1 MEIEL
6 NKNFDK
12 LSKNYVF
19 AEMAEKVSEY
29 KRKNPYKTI
38 YNLGIGD
45 VTLPLSKT
53 VMKALKR
60 AVAEQEKQNTF
71 KGYAPYGGYDF
82 MKNAVAN
89 YYKSMNINVSTDEIF
104 ISDGAKSDIGNIL
117 DIFGY
122 VDVLLAV
129 PCYPAYIDV
138 NIMKGNSI
146 TYLETDRESF
156 IPRFTNIDKKPYFI
170 YICSPNNPT
179 GTTYKKEVLTE
190 IVKFARE
197 TASVIVFDAAYS
209 SFVKDNS
216 PKSIFEI
223 EGASECSIEINSLSK
238 SHGFTGLRLGWTI
251 MCKNLCVNGKAVKT
265 LWERRLGARYN
276 GVPYIIQRAGEAG
289 LSPEGL
295 KESRKQVDYYLKNAN
310 KLKNTLITCGV
321 SCVGGENAPYVWFK
335 CPYGMDGYK
344 FFDYLLKKAQ
354 IVGTVGGGFGEM
366 YADYFRF
373 SAFSSKEDTEKACER
388 LFLLLK

>member
-1 MEIEL
+1 MEL

-45 VTLPLSKT
+45 VTLPLSK
-53 VMKALKR
+53 VIMKALKK

-71 KGYAPYGGYDF
+71 RGYAPYGGYDF
-82 MKNAVAN
+82 MKNAVLN
-89 YYKSMNINVSTDEIF
+89 YYKNMNISLHLDEIF
-104 ISDGAKSDIGNIL
+104 ISDGAKSDVGNIL
-117 DIFGY
+117 DIFEN
-122 VDVLLAV
+122 VDVLLTV

-138 NIMKGNSI
+138 NIIKGNKI
-146 TYLETDRESF
+146 IYLPTDSKSF
-156 IPRFTNIDKKPYFI
+156 IPDFSGVEKKPYLI

-179 GTTYKKEVLTE
+179 GATYNKDVLSE
-190 IVKFARE
+190 IVNFARE
-197 TASVIVFDAAYS
+197 TTSVIVFDAAYS
-209 SFVKDNS
+209 SFVRDNS

-238 SHGFTGLRLGWTI
+238 SHGFTGLRLGWMVI
-251 MCKNLCVNGKAVKT
+251 SKNLLVGGKTLKT

-276 GVPYIIQRAGEAG
+276 GVPYIIQRAGEAA
-289 LSPEGL
+289 LSKEGL
-295 KESRKQVDYYLKNAN
+295 KESKRQVDYYLNNA
-310 KLKNTLITCGV
+310 KLLKHTLVSCGV
-321 SCVGGENAPYVWFK
+321 NCAGGENAPYVWFK

-344 FFDYLLKKAQ
+344 FFDFLLQKAQ
-354 IVGTVGGGFGEM
+354 IVGTVGGGFGKD
-366 YADYFRF
+366 YIDYFRF
-373 SAFSSKEDTEKACER
+373 SAFSSKENTKKACER
-388 LFLLLK
+388 LYLLLK